1 MQDTPKSL
9 VWSNVSEFSI
19 INLSLAVLFLF
30 FSIVKKNLKSEG
42 NQKKPGGTR
51 HDIHQ

>member
-9 VWSNVSEFSI
+9 VWSKVPEFSI

-30 FSIVKKNLKSEG
+30 LSIVKKSEG
-42 NQKKPGGTR
+42 NQ
-51 HDIHQ
+51 